1 MHNKKKILNEGEG
14 EISLALI
21 GLIMKKIKKVA
32 FQAVYE
38 RLLKDGDEKAS
49 DFFKKDVAE
58 NFEIENYEDLLNIKV
73 IGEKPSANLI
83 VMKSDENQISNLT
96 SKESDVG
103 KKATERL
110 DKLVKSDEDKS
121 LFDGAKGF
129 LKSFFGIQTEGKT
142 VTQEQEED
150 EKKEIT
156 DDEARETLKKLIF
169 KYDPL
174 KDIQNTHIFPFTE
187 MEAYFIKK
195 RTSLEKVYT
204 IEDITQTVAR
214 AAITFHELKKI
225 RLTILKVQKAS
236 RELHG
241 QKVKDDKEIKTIGDL
256 MNSLQENE
264 SLDQLSD
271 EVQTDNLIKS
281 FVAGKGKIG
290 LNPFA
295 IADKLLYSIY
305 GEAKL
310 KKFMKRA
317 EDLHDELNEVSKY
330 VLKVLKSR
338 KLDYSGDEDTD
349 SGDLTAEKG
358 NEAIKKA
365 LEIYESE
372 IQKKYKFK
380 KDGEDKNVSPQ
391 IINVLNVL
399 ADAIVKSFLP
409 EANPEINPEENSE
422 LSEIFSRSNS
432 SFDKFAKKVE
442 DRIKNLKLPGEIA
455 DERGL
460 FTRLKDF
467 FKGKTNIGSILSN
480 AYEKG
485 DIEEGDK
492 KVFQKILNTDKFI
505 GEDEIQYMVMRILLK
520 MTEPDKEP
528 TEEPTEEPVDQ
539 EDNIP
544 TDSNYNLPIIVD
556 FPKHIE
562 NVENILGSFLK
573 DFAGL
578 GTSPNSD
585 TERDVLVLPI
595 TYLQDK
601 AGYVYDPESSRAK
614 RELLGKMFIYLYEQ
628 LNYFRDREED
638 REELKIEFTSKFEE
652 HFQGKKN
659 SLESI
664 MLSYKL
670 ANDFKFLNKV
680 NNMQEGYI
688 KIIEEGNRFKFL
700 KDDLLRMLISQ
711 NIPAKIN
718 TKDFSDEEAEQA
730 IKVEKTLEALLQKTF
745 DNLYSD
751 SLEENLAENRL
762 FGVEN
767 TFKEKL
773 AVKLYSILYSNK
785 KYRAAYKIPDDDENK
800 AIKKITKAIDSSYN
814 STDIDDDDRELLMKF
829 YKLQWR
835 KFFKPNLY
843 GRTISSL
850 ARYYLK
856 NVEFNHTGPDPITD
870 TMWKSIKVIYDN
882 ETYKFSSV
890 KEAEAPDGNIKK
902 AYIFKSVIKSKN
914 EYYLEPIFSPK
925 TIKEIARAFERAGE
939 GKFSVNSS
947 ETEEFEFYKDESE
960 RKNYIYILE
969 ARQYLLDNKEKF
981 QGTGED
987 GITHEIKE
995 ITNVSDKIEIK
1006 LTNNESYKLNSEQW
1020 SSLIEALENDESY
1033 NTEVDNED
1041 LEIERKADQEEETNI
1056 TVSHK
1061 PDDFV
1066 VVYTGRDGDKWAEFV
1081 DQDSEGQKDNTYT
1094 IEFPNM
1100 MRMEGE
1106 TFDEWENKNEFR
1118 NLIASFDT
1126 SVINDKDLD
1135 KINNKVFITKLNP
1148 SEDHD
1153 DSITEYELFY
1163 DPKGQLVDEYRK
1175 IFDNRK
1181 KDKFIKEA
1189 REKIKEEYLDKFRA
1203 VVGKKS
1209 QGIEIRAMSI
1219 VYRDGD
1225 DFENLGAGFQEPK
1238 GLIGDPTKSS
1248 YGIDDSRLNKNMIVK
1263 NDKDAQTKKI
1273 LVAWATRGKQEGEN
1287 QEVDKQ
1293 LMSTP
1298 KWFND
1303 KYIGSFESERG
1314 VTEEK
1319 LARLIKPLIREKLKR
1334 KQNGKKNL
1342 RN

>member
-1 MHNKKKILNEGEG
+1 MDNKKKILNEGEG

-21 GLIMKKIKKVA
+21 GLILKKIKKVA
-32 FQAVYE
+32 FEVVYE
-38 RLLKDGDEKAS
+38 KLLKDGDKKAS
-49 DFFKKDVAE
+49 NFFKEDGVAE
-58 NFEIENYEDLLNIKV
+58 NFKIQNYEDLLNLKE
-73 IGEKPSANLI
+73 IGEKPSAKPI
-83 VMKSDENQISNLT
+83 GMKPDTVQIKKLT
-96 SKESDVG
+96 SEQHDVG
-103 KKATERL
+103 KEAVKRL
-110 DKLVKSDEDKS
+110 DKLVKSDEKDKNA
-121 LFDGAKGF
+121 FDKVKGF
-129 LKSFFGIQTEGKT
+129 LQSLFGFQDEEEDEPLLA
-142 VTQEQEED
+142 EQEEEQTD
-150 EKKEIT
+150 E
-156 DDEARETLKKLIF
+156 DEAKKTLKKLIY

-174 KDIQNTHIFPFTE
+174 KNIHNTHIFPFTE
-187 MEAYFIKK
+187 LETYFIKK
-195 RTSLEKVYT
+195 RTGLEKTYNIEEITTT
-204 IEDITQTVAR
+204 ITR
-214 AAITFHELKKI
+214 AAIAFHELKKI

-236 RELHG
+236 RALQG
-241 QKVKDDKEIKTIGDL
+241 QKIKDDEEVKTIGDL
-256 MNSLQENE
+256 MKNLQE
-264 SLDQLSD
+264 DQELKQLNDD
-271 EVQTDNLIKS
+271 EQTDNLIKS

-295 IADKLLYSIY
+295 IADELLYSVY
-305 GEAKL
+305 GEDKI
-310 KKFMKRA
+310 KTFMRKA
-317 EDLHDELNEVSKY
+317 EELHDELNEISKY
-330 VLKVLKSR
+330 VVTVLKSR
-338 KLDYSGDEDTD
+338 KLDSSGDDQDEEGED
-349 SGDLTAEKG
+349 LKAAEG
-358 NEAIKKA
+358 EQAIKNA
-365 LEIYESE
+365 LELYTNKIN
-372 IQKKYKFK
+372 KKYKYK
-380 KDGEDKNVSPQ
+380 KDGEEKSVSPQ
-391 IINVLNVL
+391 IINVLKVL
-399 ADAIVKSFLP
+399 ADAIVKSFP
-409 EANPEINPEENSE
+409 KEEIAGSEQDGENSVT
-422 LSEIFSRSNS
+422 EIFSRSDNN
-432 SFDKFAKKVE
+432 FDKFAKKVG
-442 DRIKNLKLPGEIA
+442 DRINNLKLPGKIA
-455 DERGL
+455 DERSIW
-460 FTRLKDF
+460 TRIKDF
-467 FKGKTNIGSILSN
+467 FKGKRNIDSILRN

-485 DIEEGDK
+485 GIKDDDK
-492 KVFQKILNTDKFI
+492 KVFEEILKTDKYI

-520 MTEPDKEP
+520 MKEP
-528 TEEPTEEPVDQ
+528 KETSVEPERTEEPLDQ

-544 TDSNYNLPIIVD
+544 TDSEYELPITVD

-578 GTSPNSD
+578 GTPPNSD

-595 TYLQDK
+595 TYLKDK
-601 AGYVYDPESSRAK
+601 AGYDYNPESSRAK

-638 REELKIEFTSKFEE
+638 REELKTEFTSKFEE

-856 NVEFNHTGPDPITD
+856 NVEQTHKGPTPIT
-870 TMWKSIKVIYDN
+870 TKMWESIKIIVEEKTYYLSDVREN
-882 ETYKFSSV
+882 TSADEYKFR
-890 KEAEAPDGNIKK
+890 
-902 AYIFKSVIKSKN
+902 SVIESKY
-914 EYYLEPIFSPK
+914 EAVTFDFSPE
-925 TIKEIARAFERAGE
+925 TIKEIARAFERTEE

-947 ETEEFEFYKDESE
+947 ETQEIEFYKDKSE
-960 RKNYIYILE
+960 GKNYIYILE
-969 ARQYLLDNKEKF
+969 ARKYLLDNKEKF
-981 QGTGED
+981 QGTVEGET
-987 GITHEIKE
+987 THGIKE

-1006 LTNNESYKLNSEQW
+1006 LANNESYKLNSEQW

-1041 LEIERKADQEEETNI
+1041 LEIERKADQEEEETNI

-1106 TFDEWENKNEFR
+1106 TFDEWENKNQFR

-1189 REKIKEEYLDKFRA
+1189 REKIKEKYLDKFRA

-1219 VYRDGD
+1219 VYRDGN
-1225 DFENLGAGFQEPK
+1225 DFKNLGAGFQEPA
-1238 GLIGDPTKSS
+1238 GLIGDPTNSFF
-1248 YGIDDSRLNKNMIVK
+1248 GINDNRLNKNMIVK
-1263 NDKDAQTKKI
+1263 NDEEAQTAKI

-1298 KWFND
+1298 KWFNK
-1303 KYIGSFESERG
+1303 KYIGSFESERR

-1319 LARLIKPLIREKLKR
+1319 LAKLIKPLIREKLKR